1 MAEPEYKIGDI
12 VTAVTFCGEQIFFAV
27 TGIKIQKDGSI
38 FYFAPGLQ
46 NGYSEEDVVMVDSQK
61 NKYDR
66 ICYEA
71 IKDYTELLS
80 DFRTVAKILAERD
93 PELGSWL
100 LWCKNK
106 SGYTGDVSMAGLYSP
121 EDFTGKYED
130 VPVVKMRKD
139 LVKHYCKKYDSVLV
153 DKDEFVQFISNL
165 RNCTKQ
171 ESIDTTKTVLHAIEC
186 ILTSETIEPEIRIEK
201 ALARI
206 REIRR
211 SN

>member
-1 MAEPEYKIGDI
+1 M
-12 VTAVTFCGEQIFFAV
+12 
-27 TGIKIQKDGSI
+27 
-38 FYFAPGLQ
+38 
-46 NGYSEEDVVMVDSQK
+46 
-61 NKYDR
+61 
-66 ICYEA
+66 
-71 IKDYTELLS
+71 
-80 DFRTVAKILAERD
+80 
-93 PELGSWL
+93 
-100 LWCKNK
+100 
-106 SGYTGDVSMAGLYSP
+106 
-121 EDFTGKYED
+121 
-130 VPVVKMRKD
+130 VKMHKD

-186 ILTSETIEPEIRIEK
+186 ILTSETIEPKIRIEK